1 MIFRIVCYIIGI
13 ILMIGIIAALIV
25 VTVINTKTDNERKR
39 IVKRIKEVISF
50 DDK

>member
-13 ILMIGIIAALIV
+13 IFMIGIITALIV
-25 VTVINTKTDNERKR
+25 VTVINKKTDNERKH
-39 IVKRIKEVISF
+39 IVKRIKEIISL